1 MERFGVGQVLRYI
14 PERHLKLA
22 QIHSTLASWLD
33 DESPVNYFALLAAQL
48 FSSLGDV
55 SEATEFYKL
64 RFQKSP
70 VLGKVFHGLKRLFLQ
85 THNVVEMQ
93 ELLTNLD
100 ELVLLDYAEI
110 MEEFREYAQ
119 AAESYE
125 KLLTLSKGQS
135 LSSGQVLPYFA
146 RMERCYEK
154 SGNWSAVLRSLEE
167 QRDLVTSLEFQ
178 HHSRQ
183 QDSMGTW

>member
-1 MERFGVGQVLRYI
+1 MDRILRFI

-22 QIHSTLASWLD
+22 QIHSTLASWLE

-64 RFQKSP
+64 AFQKSP

-85 THNVVEMQ
+85 THNVAEMQ
-93 ELLTNLD
+93 ELLISQD

-110 MEEFREYAQ
+110 MEE
-119 AAESYE
+119 
-125 KLLTLSKGQS
+125 
-135 LSSGQVLPYFA
+135 
-146 RMERCYEK
+146 
-154 SGNWSAVLRSLEE
+154 SLE
-167 QRDLVTSLEFQ
+167 
-178 HHSRQ
+178 
-183 QDSMGTW
+183 SMDRLLKATRNF